1 MQGGLPCCLQ
11 SLLRRDGK
19 VRPGEPYG
27 NLLKAG
33 TERTLETINVEF
45 TGTTT
50 VDPATGK
57 STPIRT
63 LNQYVFYYV
72 AVFHKDCEPLNPRNR
87 Y

>member
-50 VDPATGK
+50 VDPATGMTTPSPNAK
-57 STPIRT
+57 SIF
-63 LNQYVFYYV
+63 FYYM
-72 AVFHKDCEPLNPRNR
+72 AVSHNDCELLNPRNR